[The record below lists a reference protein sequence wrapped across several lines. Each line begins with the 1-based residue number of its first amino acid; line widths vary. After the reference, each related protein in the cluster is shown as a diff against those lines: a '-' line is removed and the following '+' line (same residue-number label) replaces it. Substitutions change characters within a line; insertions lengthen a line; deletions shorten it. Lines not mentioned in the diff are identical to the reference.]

1 MTKITQVIGQLV
13 IKGKKGRAVFI
24 VHIRCPTGRKLAEIE
39 SLEVLLEIGNLGLVV
54 KGKHL
59 VGEEKGE
66 GRQNQK
72 QADDEGEEFSF
83 HRLNSC

>member
-1 MTKITQVIGQLV
+1 MKKKPQERGQLI
-13 IKGKKGRAVFI
+13 IKEKKGGAVSI
-24 VHIRCPTGRKLAEIE
+24 VHIRCPAGRKLAEIE